1 MKGTPHTSGDKDYS
15 INSLGV
21 GTSTF
26 PLENKVGSIPH
37 ISYQGKFQMDQL
49 FKCEKLNHK
58 NSTRKHGKI
67 LYNLEMRKT
76 FLL

>member
-26 PLENKVGSIPH
+26 PLEKTKLDLYL
-37 ISYQGKFQMDQL
+37 ISHTRINSKWINY
-49 FKCEKLNHK
+49 LNVK
-58 NSTRKHGKI
+58 N
-67 LYNLEMRKT
+67 
-76 FLL
+76 